1 MRTILPAGPFRLLL
15 TLALASPLA
24 SIALDGPRQDR
35 IDTLTSQLPEHPC
48 GFGPTIDDRAA
59 WGVPEIAQRTLAVRR
74 EAEKLLGKDF
84 PRWDEAAYLEYSQK
98 GTRPNGE
105 RMMNARKAWLYPL
118 ALAECVENQGRFL
131 PALERAMLELDDQQ
145 SWTWPAHDRDL
156 RNLRRHD
163 FEVDLLAADTAHE
176 LAEVLYL
183 LGPKLRP
190 EVRVQTMEAL
200 ELHVFAPLR
209 QTFKTGNKD
218 NWWLRADHNWN
229 AVCLKGSVAA
239 ALSVLPGRR
248 DRALFAAAGEY
259 YIPRYVDGFTSDG
272 YTTEGPGYWNY
283 GFSHFCILREAL
295 CQATSG
301 QIDLFADRKVRGMA
315 LYGYRFEMSAG
326 NVAAFGDAALHTHMD
341 DFTRA
346 YTNEALGL
354 GEPQHLREISL
365 TGAQS
370 SNDAPLCNAV
380 FALFGRPAP
389 QVANAAV
396 SEETQIGLQSYFAS
410 VGVLVSRPSPGDKLA
425 IAIKSGGNENH
436 SHNDIGSYTIG
447 LASEQPT
454 GDVGRTQYSA
464 KTFSKER
471 YSIPGISSWGHPVP
485 VIDGSG
491 QLEADKV
498 KPKVL
503 SVRLTDELDEIVI
516 NTADAYAV
524 KGLHSL
530 TRTMLHDRRHGGSV
544 SITDRFEYL
553 KPGKFE
559 VAITTVGNW
568 RQLGEGQ
575 LELWEKNEHLLARI
589 EASSPFAIEPVVSNE
604 EGLKF
609 VRLGI
614 RMKDNA
620 RQGFVRVTYTPMPAK

>member
-1 MRTILPAGPFRLLL
+1 MHTYLSGLLLCSQLALFSGLPAAVAASSGPEQ
-15 TLALASPLA
+15 T
-24 SIALDGPRQDR
+24 R
-35 IDTLTSQLPEHPC
+35 IDSLSAQVGEHPA
-48 GFGPTIDDRAA
+48 GLGPKIDDRGA
-59 WGVPEIAQRTLAVRR
+59 WGSPEVAKRTEAVRR
-74 EAEKLLGKDF
+74 SAEKLLKQDF
-84 PRWDEAAYLEYSQK
+84 PAWDDSAYLEYSQR

-118 ALAECVENQGRFL
+118 ALAECVENKGRFL
-131 PALERAMLELDDQQ
+131 PALERAMLELDNQQ
-145 SWTWPAHDRDL
+145 SWTWPAHDRSL
-156 RNLRRHD
+156 RNLRQHD

-183 LGPKLRP
+183 LGSKLRP

-209 QTFKTGNKD
+209 RSFKTGNKD
-218 NWWLRADHNWN
+218 NWWLHADHNWN

-239 ALSVLPGRR
+239 ALTVLPGRR
-248 DRALFAAAGEY
+248 DRALFAAAGEH
-259 YIPRYVDGFTSDG
+259 YIRRYVDGFTADG

-283 GFSHFCILREAL
+283 GFSHFCVLREVL
-295 CQATSG
+295 YQATTG
-301 QIDLFADRKVRGMA
+301 QIDLFADRKVRDMA
-315 LYGYRFEMSAG
+315 LYGYRFEMYPA

-354 GEPQHLREISL
+354 GEPQHLREIPL
-365 TGAQS
+365 TGSPSA
-370 SNDAPLCNAV
+370 NDAPLCNAV
-380 FALFGRPAP
+380 FALFGHPAP
-389 QVANAAV
+389 MAANAAG
-396 SEETQIGLQSYFAS
+396 SADAQIGLQSYFAS
-410 VGVLVSRPSPGDKLA
+410 VGVLVSRPAQGDKLA
-425 IAIKSGGNENH
+425 VAVKCGGNENH

-447 LASEQPT
+447 LGSEQPT
-454 GDVGRTQYSA
+454 GDVGRPQYSA

-485 VIDGSG
+485 VIDGAG
-491 QLEADKV
+491 QLEADKI

-503 SVRLTDELDEIVI
+503 SVRLSDESDEIVI

-524 KGLHSL
+524 EALQSL
-530 TRTMLHDRRHGGSV
+530 TRTLIHDRRHHGTV
-544 SITDRFEYL
+544 IITDRFEYRQ
-553 KPGKFE
+553 PGKFE

-568 RQLGEGQ
+568 RQLAADQ

-589 EASSPFAIEPVVSNE
+589 EASAAFTLEPVVSNE

-609 VRLGI
+609 TRLAI
-614 RMKDNA
+614 RLQDNTTG
-620 RQGFVRVTYTPMPAK
+620 GFVRVTFTAMSAN